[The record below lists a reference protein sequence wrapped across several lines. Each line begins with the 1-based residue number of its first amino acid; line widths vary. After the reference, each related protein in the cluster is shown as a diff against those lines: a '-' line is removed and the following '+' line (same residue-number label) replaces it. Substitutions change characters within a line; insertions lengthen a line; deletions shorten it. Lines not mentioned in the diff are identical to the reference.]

1 MRTSAAATLKTSR
14 LRVDGASDHRWSQL
28 SGDLEGGCNLTPFIT
43 PPNTHT
49 HTHTRHRFQRTL
61 QRSKKTRVYS
71 TWTNGSTPIRV
82 RSSGLHMIRNSPLLH
97 YKAHRTA
104 LASTTFVKLIFP
116 AIPIGGPIKVLLCLY
131 ARAVWTASRYF
142 ITCIR
147 QQVERVVPGMLF
159 LPCEV
164 EAFLGREKKNK
175 TCVW

>member
-1 MRTSAAATLKTSR
+1 
-14 LRVDGASDHRWSQL
+14 
-28 SGDLEGGCNLTPFIT
+28 
-43 PPNTHT
+43 
-49 HTHTRHRFQRTL
+49 
-61 QRSKKTRVYS
+61 
-71 TWTNGSTPIRV
+71 
-82 RSSGLHMIRNSPLLH
+82 MIRNSPLLH

-131 ARAVWTASRYF
+131 VRAVWTASRYF

-164 EAFLGREKKNK
+164 EAFLGREKKKKNMRVINWMWSGAIAGALFFATGAK
-175 TCVW
+175 CS